1 MKRKKMH
8 IKKNS
13 SEKSTTNLA
22 PGKDDTLELTML
34 RYWCIKNNEM
44 HMSDMTFHT
53 GFKRQ
58 QLFNTGWGL
67 GQLEWFKVN
76 KIMSTLP

>member
-34 RYWCIKNNEM
+34 RY
-44 HMSDMTFHT
+44 
-53 GFKRQ
+53 
-58 QLFNTGWGL
+58 
-67 GQLEWFKVN
+67 
-76 KIMSTLP
+76 